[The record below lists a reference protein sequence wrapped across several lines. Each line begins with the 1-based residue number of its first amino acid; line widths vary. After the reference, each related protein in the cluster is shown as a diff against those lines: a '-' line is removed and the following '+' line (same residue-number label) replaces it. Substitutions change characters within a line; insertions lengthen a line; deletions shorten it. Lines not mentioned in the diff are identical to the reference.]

1 MKRGGFVYILT
12 NRSNQV
18 LYVGVT
24 SQLKNRIHEHK
35 TKVHPNSFT
44 ARYNVDKL
52 VYYEFHQTIKEAI
65 AREKQ
70 LKAGSRRKKTDLID
84 SMNPNWTDLHEQVD
98 VLD

>member
-1 MKRGGFVYILT
+1 MKRGGFIYILT

-35 TKVHPNSFT
+35 TKVHPNAFT

>member
-1 MKRGGFVYILT
+1 MKRGGFIYILT

-35 TKVHPNSFT
+35 TKVHPYSFT

-52 VYYEFHQTIKEAI
+52 VYYEFQQTIKEAI

>member
-1 MKRGGFVYILT
+1 MKRGVFIYILT

-35 TKVHPNSFT
+35 TKVHPNAFT

-65 AREKQ
+65 YREKQ

-84 SMNPNWTDLHEQVD
+84 SMNPNWTDLHEQVYVMD
-98 VLD
+98 

>member
-35 TKVHPNSFT
+35 TKKHPGSFT

-52 VYYEFHQTIKEAI
+52 VYYEFHQTIEEAI
-65 AREKQ
+65 YREKQ

-84 SMNPNWTDLHEQVD
+84 SMNPNWTDLHEQVYVMD
-98 VLD
+98 